1 MTGKRQLANT
11 KQNRSH
17 SCNPLTNVLTQW
29 QSLQEITS
37 YPYMGYLPEWTCHL
51 SLIDPVIS
59 LMSVRIFSY
68 LSFTLVILPV
78 RGQCGMQMKG
88 AAFIIKEKVL
98 KSIPCPFRIYKLCGP
113 LLISQPRRNSPSP
126 ITPVGNCAIQTTGDM
141 AW

>member
-1 MTGKRQLANT
+1 
-11 KQNRSH
+11 
-17 SCNPLTNVLTQW
+17 
-29 QSLQEITS
+29 
-37 YPYMGYLPEWTCHL
+37 
-51 SLIDPVIS
+51 
-59 LMSVRIFSY
+59 MSVRIFFS

-141 AW
+141 AWQPVAFTSRVNVLYQQQDNTGRYYIFASCSTALS